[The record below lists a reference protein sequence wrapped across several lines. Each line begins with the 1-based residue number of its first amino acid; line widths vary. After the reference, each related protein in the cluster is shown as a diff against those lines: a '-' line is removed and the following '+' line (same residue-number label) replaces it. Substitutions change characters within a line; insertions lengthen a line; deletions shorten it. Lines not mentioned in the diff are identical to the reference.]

1 MSARVD
7 LPPYTLFETRTGSG
21 TPVVL
26 LHGLSGSSR
35 WWSRNIDALSKRH
48 LVATVDLGR
57 FGRLPFAEVI
67 ALVARWIERF
77 GEPVHLFGHSMG
89 GLIAVGVAAE
99 RPDLVRSLVLISA
112 VGMPFRLNPL
122 PHVKALPRPPYGGPG
137 IARVLVPDFFRTG
150 PMSITIAGT
159 QVLLADIRDRMAA
172 IRVPTLLVWGDGDP
186 LVPLRYGEAMQQ
198 QIPGS
203 RLVVLPRAA
212 HVPMW
217 DAPEAF
223 NEAALGFV
231 EEVECGGSGAAFPHA
246 GGAFSWGLAGWTNG
260 IAHRQAGRNRD
271 VVLIHGLGMS
281 SAYFVR
287 FARALFDR
295 GWNPIAPDFP
305 GFGESNNA
313 PASDAESHARVAAQW
328 ADALGIRDAV
338 WIGHSIGCNTV
349 GQLARLRPDL
359 VRAAIYI
366 GPLWTRAK
374 DPQLRFFPRL
384 AIDAFRE
391 PVSLFRYVIP
401 AYWRCGMWRWA
412 RTWLKFV
419 RDIGA
424 AAPQGLMLAGAR
436 DPLPDDSEADVI
448 RVAGAHACHFS
459 HPDETADVIAA
470 RESPRSP
477 SVPR

>member
-1 MSARVD
+1 
-7 LPPYTLFETRTGSG
+7 
-21 TPVVL
+21 
-26 LHGLSGSSR
+26 
-35 WWSRNIDALSKRH
+35 
-48 LVATVDLGR
+48 
-57 FGRLPFAEVI
+57 
-67 ALVARWIERF
+67 
-77 GEPVHLFGHSMG
+77 
-89 GLIAVGVAAE
+89 
-99 RPDLVRSLVLISA
+99 
-112 VGMPFRLNPL
+112 
-122 PHVKALPRPPYGGPG
+122 
-137 IARVLVPDFFRTG
+137 VLVPDFFRTG
-150 PMSITIAGT
+150 PVSITLAGT

-223 NEAALGFV
+223 NEAALAFLDDV
-231 EEVECGGSGAAFPHA
+231 EAAPFAAVNECAF
-246 GGAFSWGLAGWTNG
+246 GWGISGWTDG

-305 GFGESNNA
+305 GFGESNDA
-313 PASDAESHARVAAQW
+313 PASDPRAHARIAARW
-328 ADALGIRDAV
+328 ADALGIRGAV

-366 GPLWTRAK
+366 GPLWTRTAH
-374 DPQLRFFPRL
+374 PQLRFFPRL
-384 AIDAFRE
+384 ALDAFRE
-391 PVSLFRYVIP
+391 PVTLFRYVIP

-412 RTWLKFV
+412 RTWLRFV
-419 RDIGA
+419 PDIGA
-424 AAPQGLMLAGAR
+424 GAPQGLMIAGAR
-436 DPLPDDSEADVI
+436 DPLPDDSEVGGVL
-448 RVAGAHACHFS
+448 RVDGAHACHFS

-470 RESPRSP
+470 RESPRSR
-477 SVPR
+477 SAPR